1 MGEIRPERLR
11 VGVLVDSPWITQWQ
25 LTSMEQCEDLI
36 ELVAVVNC
44 TNSTRRRHLFRH
56 FAYYVLSAISLR
68 GRQTKSV
75 PWAPLINDRCEIVD
89 FECQTVG
96 KWQILGDQVR
106 SRIGALN
113 LDVIVRFGMNLIR
126 DAETLPVT
134 HGILSFHHGDPTMYR
149 GRPAGFYEI
158 LDDASHV
165 GVIVQELSNKLDAG
179 QIRAIGRYR
188 LERHSYKKTMDHV
201 FSSGTRLLRTALKN
215 CLTDK
220 SIPLETSSKS
230 FQLPSNVIVIRFLF
244 TLLLRK
250 AFRLIQGLFVR
261 RKWEISIADSKQLD
275 IAHSSIVL
283 DELTSFSTPRGLE
296 FIADPFTLADGVIV
310 CEAMPRRRATGRL
323 MTITGDTSSFVD
335 TKGFSQGKHL
345 SFPFVVVHEGTTYI
359 LPEMAQSGP
368 QALCELDSMHSIR
381 ETVILQGLENDRLI
395 DPVLHFGQGRW
406 WLFAGKAG
414 LEADHLFLWFSDQ
427 ITGPYEPHPLN
438 PVVTDPASARN
449 AGPILNI
456 GNKYFRTGQNNRRQ
470 YGNGVTL
477 NRIVQLDTDTYA
489 EEFVASI
496 RVAKRCGPHTL
507 SLVGERLLIDS
518 YKLQLDLFAWL
529 PRVLERTPWKR

>member
-215 CLTDK
+215 CSTDK

-250 AFRLIQGLFVR
+250 VSRLIQGLFVR
-261 RKWEISIADSKQLD
+261 RKWEVSHTDSRKLD
-275 IAHSSIVL
+275 VSRPSLVL
-283 DELTSFSTPRGLE
+283 DELKTISTPRGLE
-296 FIADPFTLADGVIV
+296 FIADPFALADGVIV

-323 MTITGDTSSFVD
+323 MTITGNTTSFVD
-335 TKGFSQGKHL
+335 TRSFSQGKHL
-345 SFPFVVVHEGTTYI
+345 SFPFVVVHDGTTYL

-368 QALCELDSMHSIR
+368 QTLCELDSMHSIR
-381 ETVILQGLENDRLI
+381 ETLILQGLEQDRLI
-395 DPVLHFGQGRW
+395 DPVLHFDHGRW

-414 LEADHLFLWFSDQ
+414 LETDHLFLWFSDQ
-427 ITGPYEPHPLN
+427 ITGPYEPHPMN
-438 PVVTDPASARN
+438 PVVTNPASARN
-449 AGPILNI
+449 AGPIFTIENQA
-456 GNKYFRTGQNNRRQ
+456 FRAGQNNCKQ
-470 YGNGVTL
+470 YGDGISL
-477 NRIVQLDTDTYA
+477 NRIVRLDTNDFH
-489 EEFVASI
+489 EEIVASI
-496 RVAKRCGPHTL
+496 SIARRHGPHTL
-507 SLVGERLLIDS
+507 SIVGQHLLIDS
-518 YKLQLDLFAWL
+518 YRPQPDFFAWL
-529 PRVLERTPWKR
+529 PRAIERRPWKC